1 MNVEVAANRVKE
13 LSDLL
18 HHYNYLYYVKNES
31 AVSDYEFDQ
40 LLKELEALEQQFP
53 DLTDEN
59 SPTKRVGGDITKNFE
74 TVKHKY
80 PMLSLS
86 NTYSKEEIIEWEER
100 IKKTIESDIEYV
112 CELKYDGVAIGIR
125 YINGI
130 FHSAVTRGDGTQGEL
145 ISPNVRT
152 IKAIPLKLS
161 APYPDDFEIRGEIF
175 MPLQEF
181 KKLNEERKKNE
192 LALFAN
198 PRNTASGTLKLQ
210 DSGIVADRNLDCF
223 LYGLYQDRAEQ
234 TNHFDAVLFAGEMG
248 FKIPRLEEKMISKVS
263 NVDGILDFIAYW
275 DEKRKDLPFEIDGI
289 VIKVNS
295 YRQQEELGYTA
306 KSPRWAISFKF
317 KTERVETQL
326 QSVSYQV
333 GRTGA
338 ITPVANLEPVYLG
351 GTTVKRASLHNA
363 EQMEKLD
370 LHEGDYVFVEKGGE
384 IIPKIVDVNVDKRA
398 EGARVIQF
406 IAYCPACSSIL
417 VKEDGEAQHYCLN
430 EKACP
435 PQVKGKIE
443 HFISR
448 RAMNID
454 GLGAETIDAL
464 VEAGFIRNISDLYS
478 LSYEQLLSMD
488 RMADKSVRNL
498 LDGLEASKAMP
509 FEKVL
514 FGLGIRFVG
523 ETVSKKLVK
532 AFKSIDAIISASYDA
547 LVETDEIGEKIAL
560 SISNHF
566 QDQDN
571 VDLIQQL
578 KLAGLC
584 FEKEDEGMDSEL
596 LAGLSIVISGTFN
609 QYSRDEIKK
618 MIEMNGGKN
627 SSSISKKTSILVAGE
642 NMGPSKLKKASDL
655 NVEIINEE
663 EFLNRIKK

>member
-1 MNVEVAANRVKE
+1 MNIEGAESRVKE
-13 LSDLL
+13 LSSLL
-18 HHYNYLYYVKNES
+18 HHYNHLYYVKNES
-31 AVSDYEFDQ
+31 AVSDYEFDL
-40 LLKELEALEQQFP
+40 LLKELEALELQFP
-53 DLTDEN
+53 ELQDEN
-59 SPTKRVGGDITKNFE
+59 SPSKRVGGDITKNFE

-86 NTYSKEEIIEWEER
+86 NTYSKEEIVEWEER

-125 YINGI
+125 YLNGI
-130 FHSAVTRGDGTQGEL
+130 FHSAVTRGDGRQGEL
-145 ISPNVRT
+145 ISPNVKT
-152 IKAIPLKLS
+152 INAIPLMLS
-161 APYPDDFEIRGEIF
+161 APFPVDFEIRGEIF
-175 MPLQEF
+175 MPLKEF
-181 KKLNEERKKNE
+181 EKLNNERLQNK
-192 LALFAN
+192 LPQFAN

-210 DSGIVADRNLDCF
+210 DSGVVAKRNLDCF

-234 TNHFDAVLFAGEMG
+234 TTHFDSVSFAGKMG
-248 FKIPRLEEKMISKVS
+248 FKIPTIEENMIAKVS
-263 NVDGILDFIAYW
+263 NVEGILDFIAYW
-275 DEKRKDLPFEIDGI
+275 EDKRKGLPFEIDGI

-306 KSPRWAISFKF
+306 KSPRWSISFKY
-317 KTERVETQL
+317 KTERVETKL

-338 ITPVANLEPVYLG
+338 ITPVANLDPVYLG

-370 LHEGDYVFVEKGGE
+370 LHEADFVFVEKGGE
-384 IIPKIVDVNVDKRA
+384 IIPKIVDVNTDQRA
-398 EGARVIQF
+398 IEAQLIQF
-406 IAYCPACSSIL
+406 ITHCPDCSSEL
-417 VKEDGEAQHYCLN
+417 VKEEGEAQHYCLN
-430 EKACP
+430 EKKCP

-464 VEAGFIRNISDLYS
+464 VEAGFIRNVSDLYS
-478 LSYEQLLSMD
+478 LSYEQVLSMD
-488 RMADKSVRNL
+488 RMADKSARNL
-498 LDGLEASKAMP
+498 LDGLEVSKEMP

-523 ETVSKKLVK
+523 ETVSKKLAK
-532 AFKSIDAIISASYDA
+532 AFLTIDAIISASYDE
-547 LVETDEIGEKIAL
+547 LVDTDEIGEKIAL
-560 SISNHF
+560 SISSHF

-571 VDLIQQL
+571 IDLIQHL

-596 LAGLSIVISGTFN
+596 LAGMSIVISGTFN
-609 QYSRDEIKK
+609 QFSREEIKK

-627 SSSISKKTSILVAGE
+627 ASSISKKTSILVAGE
-642 NMGPSKLKKASDL
+642 NMGPSKLKKATDL
-655 NVEIINEE
+655 NIEIINEE
-663 EFLNRIKK
+663 AFLNRINK

>member
-53 DLTDEN
+53 NLADEN

-86 NTYSKEEIIEWEER
+86 NTYSKEEIVEWEER

-125 YINGI
+125 YVNGI

-181 KKLNEERKKNE
+181 AKLNEERKKNE
-192 LALFAN
+192 LSLFAN

-210 DSGIVADRNLDCF
+210 DSGTVADRNLDCF

-234 TNHFDAVLFAGEMG
+234 TNHFDAVSFAGEMG

-306 KSPRWAISFKF
+306 KSPRWAISFKY

-370 LHEGDYVFVEKGGE
+370 LHDGDYVFVEKGGE
-384 IIPKIVDVNVDKRA
+384 IIPKIVDVNTDKRA
-398 EGARVIQF
+398 EGAQVIQF
-406 IAYCPACSSIL
+406 IAHCPDCSSVL

-478 LSYEQLLSMD
+478 LSYEQLISMD

-498 LDGLEASKAMP
+498 LDGLEASKVMP

-523 ETVSKKLVK
+523 ETVSKKLAK

-571 VDLIQQL
+571 VDLIQKL
-578 KLAGLC
+578 KLSGLC

-655 NVEIINEE
+655 NIEIINEE

>member
-1 MNVEVAANRVKE
+1 
-13 LSDLL
+13 
-18 HHYNYLYYVKNES
+18 
-31 AVSDYEFDQ
+31 
-40 LLKELEALEQQFP
+40 
-53 DLTDEN
+53 
-59 SPTKRVGGDITKNFE
+59 
-74 TVKHKY
+74 
-80 PMLSLS
+80 
-86 NTYSKEEIIEWEER
+86 
-100 IKKTIESDIEYV
+100 
-112 CELKYDGVAIGIR
+112 
-125 YINGI
+125 
-130 FHSAVTRGDGTQGEL
+130 
-145 ISPNVRT
+145 
-152 IKAIPLKLS
+152 
-161 APYPDDFEIRGEIF
+161 
-175 MPLQEF
+175 
-181 KKLNEERKKNE
+181 
-192 LALFAN
+192 
-198 PRNTASGTLKLQ
+198 
-210 DSGIVADRNLDCF
+210 
-223 LYGLYQDRAEQ
+223 
-234 TNHFDAVLFAGEMG
+234 
-248 FKIPRLEEKMISKVS
+248 MISKVS

-317 KTERVETQL
+317 KTERVETRL

-406 IAYCPACSSIL
+406 IAHCPACSSVL

-523 ETVSKKLVK
+523 ETVSKKLAK

-655 NVEIINEE
+655 NIEIINEE

>member
-40 LLKELEALEQQFP
+40 LLKELEGLEQQFP
-53 DLTDEN
+53 DLADEN

-86 NTYSKEEIIEWEER
+86 NTYSKEEIVEWEER

-125 YINGI
+125 YVNGI

-181 KKLNEERKKNE
+181 AKLNKERKKNE

-234 TNHFDAVLFAGEMG
+234 TNHFDAVSFAGEMG

-384 IIPKIVDVNVDKRA
+384 IIPKIVDVNEDKRA

-406 IAYCPACSSIL
+406 IAHCPACSSVL

-523 ETVSKKLVK
+523 ETVSKKLAK

-566 QDQDN
+566 KDQDN

-584 FEKEDEGMDSEL
+584 FEKEDEGIDSEL

-655 NVEIINEE
+655 NIEIINEE

>member
-40 LLKELEALEQQFP
+40 LLKELEALEKQFP
-53 DLTDEN
+53 DLADEN

-86 NTYSKEEIIEWEER
+86 NTYSKEEIVEWEER

-125 YINGI
+125 YVNGI

-181 KKLNEERKKNE
+181 EKLNEERKKNE

-210 DSGIVADRNLDCF
+210 DSGTVAERNLDCF

-234 TNHFDAVLFAGEMG
+234 TNHFDAVSFAGEMG

-384 IIPKIVDVNVDKRA
+384 IIPKIVDVNLDKRA
-398 EGARVIQF
+398 EGAGVIQF
-406 IAYCPACSSIL
+406 IAHCPACSSVL

-523 ETVSKKLVK
+523 ETVSKKLAK

-655 NVEIINEE
+655 NIEIINEE

>member
-1 MNVEVAANRVKE
+1 MNIEVAANRVKE

-53 DLTDEN
+53 SLADEN

-86 NTYSKEEIIEWEER
+86 NTYSKEEIVEWEER

-125 YINGI
+125 YVNGI

-181 KKLNEERKKNE
+181 AKLNEERKKKE
-192 LALFAN
+192 LSLFAN

-210 DSGIVADRNLDCF
+210 DSGTVADRNLDCF

-234 TNHFDAVLFAGEMG
+234 INHFDAVSFAGEMG

-326 QSVSYQV
+326 HSVSYQV

-384 IIPKIVDVNVDKRA
+384 IIPKIVDVNTDKRA
-398 EGARVIQF
+398 EGAQVIQF
-406 IAYCPACSSIL
+406 IAHCPACSSVL
-417 VKEDGEAQHYCLN
+417 VKEVGEAQHYCLN

-478 LSYEQLLSMD
+478 LSYEQVLSMD

-523 ETVSKKLVK
+523 ETVSKKLAK
-532 AFKSIDAIISASYDA
+532 AFNSIDAIISASYDA

-609 QYSRDEIKK
+609 QYSREEIKK

-655 NVEIINEE
+655 NIEIINEE

>member
-40 LLKELEALEQQFP
+40 LLKELEGLEQQFP
-53 DLTDEN
+53 DLADEN

-86 NTYSKEEIIEWEER
+86 NTYSKEEIVEWEER

-125 YINGI
+125 YVNGI

-181 KKLNEERKKNE
+181 EKLNEERKKNE

-234 TNHFDAVLFAGEMG
+234 TNHFDAVSFAGEMG

-398 EGARVIQF
+398 EGAQVIQF
-406 IAYCPACSSIL
+406 ISYCPACSSVL

-523 ETVSKKLVK
+523 ETVSKKLAK

-655 NVEIINEE
+655 NIEIINEE